1 MKDQRTKANELAE
14 TNERENQHSDIVDDG
29 VGEDTRRMR
38 SLTVQEIEQILR
50 DEASKKPRS

>member
-1 MKDQRTKANELAE
+1 MKDQRKPADRLVQTK
-14 TNERENQHSDIVDDG
+14 TIDPSVSDTEDD

-50 DEASKKPRS
+50 EEASKKPRS